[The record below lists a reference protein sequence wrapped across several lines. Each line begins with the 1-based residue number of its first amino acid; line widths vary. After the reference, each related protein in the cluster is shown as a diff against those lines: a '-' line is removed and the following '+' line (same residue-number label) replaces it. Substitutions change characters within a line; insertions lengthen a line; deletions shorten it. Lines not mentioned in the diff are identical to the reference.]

1 MNRRDILKI
10 VGLVSAW
17 PAIGRAQSADMPVIG
32 FLSSGSKADR
42 QDQVDAFLRGLKE
55 AGRKVGENLVIEYR
69 WADDRDDHFQ
79 ALALEIVRLKPAV
92 IAVSSSTAIALSVKS
107 ATTTIPIVFC
117 VGGDPVKNGLVA
129 SLNRPGGNLTGIS
142 YLSNALA
149 PKRLELLRELTPK
162 QTVIAHLVN
171 PKNSN
176 AKADVDEMVAAAH
189 AVGLQ
194 IVLFE
199 ASNTRE
205 LDVSFLS
212 MAQQKIG
219 ALIVASDTVFLS
231 QRANVVTLSAQH
243 KIAAIFDGQEYPHA
257 GGLISYGAN
266 RPAAFRPAGVCVG
279 RILNGATPAELPVEQ
294 PTTLELVVNLKA
306 AKALGLTVPPTLVAT
321 ADDVIE

>member
-17 PAIGRAQSADMPVIG
+17 PAIGRAQPADMPVIG

-92 IAVSSSTAIALSVKS
+92 IAVSSSTAIALSVKC

-129 SLNRPGGNLTGIS
+129 SLNRPGGNVTGIS

-212 MAQQKIG
+212 MAQQRSAPSSLHRIQCF
-219 ALIVASDTVFLS
+219 LASVQMLSPYPRNTKSLPFLMAKNTPTRAVLLVMAQIAQQHFGPQVFVS
-231 QRANVVTLSAQH
+231 
-243 KIAAIFDGQEYPHA
+243 
-257 GGLISYGAN
+257 
-266 RPAAFRPAGVCVG
+266 VG
-279 RILNGATPAELPVEQ
+279 F
-294 PTTLELVVNLKA
+294 
-306 AKALGLTVPPTLVAT
+306 
-321 ADDVIE
+321 